1 MKIRLSRPAG
11 KTSAVRHMIGKP
23 NAMVNSAASLP
34 PTTTLLDLMRLAGG
48 IAGEVI
54 RHPRTFSVRTVFR
67 KWARHAA
74 ARRGSANLVLNFGVK
89 RILLVGGSEL
99 SKAILDARPSP
110 GGITMGEAKRKGMS
124 FLAPHALTI
133 SDGAEWERLR
143 AFNEGVLE
151 PGRPHEHE
159 RVFLGHVLAAFETP
173 IRDINGIRAAMSRS
187 MLGIVFGGK
196 APAWLADDVQTLVGL
211 VQNPVKRRIMGFSG
225 RRRRERFYAAL
236 RDLWRDPAAVR
247 TASLLGVAHRSATAR
262 PAGDET
268 LLLEQLP
275 HWMFTFTGSG
285 TDLVARALTL
295 ILSDADVRRRVE
307 TELEGTGA
315 LEEPATIRDLA
326 LVEACL
332 IEGAH
337 LFPPV
342 TKTFHCAPAGAS
354 VAGVVIPPGMEVLHS
369 FPLVAE
375 SDATEVRRFR
385 PERWLESGRV
395 TSGFDPFLGGA
406 RGCPGRSII
415 LHVSKAALAVMIGR
429 QRLTLD
435 GVTLKTDD
443 LPLEFP
449 RRGVAFR
456 PA

>member
-1 MKIRLSRPAG
+1 
-11 KTSAVRHMIGKP
+11 MIGEP
-23 NAMVNSAASLP
+23 NATSNSAASLP

-54 RHPRTFSVRTVFR
+54 RHPLAFSVRTAFR
-67 KWARHAA
+67 AWLRRAA
-74 ARRGSANLVLNFGVK
+74 ARRGSENLVLNFGVK

-99 SKAILDARPSP
+99 SKGILDAYPTP
-110 GGITMGEAKRKGMS
+110 DGITVGELKRKGMS

-151 PGRPHEHE
+151 SGQPHELEHD
-159 RVFLGHVLAAFETP
+159 FLGYVLAAFDTP
-173 IRDINGIRAAMSRS
+173 IRDIDGIRAAMARS

-196 APAWLADDVQTLVGL
+196 APAWLADDVQTLFGL
-211 VQNPVKRRIMGFSG
+211 VQNPVKRRIMAVSG
-225 RRRRERFYAAL
+225 KRRRERFYAAL
-236 RDLWRDPAAVR
+236 RDLWHDPAALR
-247 TASLLGVAHRSATAR
+247 TASLLGMAHRSATAR
-262 PAGDET
+262 PAADET
-268 LLLEQLP
+268 VLLEQFP

-295 ILSDADVRRRVE
+295 ILSDADARRRVE
-307 TELEGTGA
+307 TELGHAGA
-315 LEEPATIRDLA
+315 LEEPATIDGLA
-326 LVEACL
+326 YVEACL
-332 IEGAH
+332 VEGAH

-342 TKTFHCAPAGAS
+342 TRTFHRAPAGAS
-354 VAGVVIPPGMEVLHS
+354 VAGVVIPPRMEVLHS
-369 FPLVAE
+369 FPLISE
-375 SDATEVRRFR
+375 STATEARRFR
-385 PERWLESGRV
+385 PERWLEGGGA

-406 RGCPGRSII
+406 RRCPGRNLI

-435 GVTLKTDD
+435 GVMLRTDA

-449 RRGVAFR
+449 RRGVKFR
-456 PA
+456 PQ